1 MKTYMKI
8 FFLILIDIC
17 SANKIFEMNFIMLIF
32 NKKKKETEEHKT
44 NNEKQNRIK
53 QSEATKQQ
61 QQEKEEEKPKYS
73 CICFLDKKKR
83 RE

>member
-1 MKTYMKI
+1 MKI

-44 NNEKQNRIK
+44 NNEK
-53 QSEATKQQ
+53 
-61 QQEKEEEKPKYS
+61 
-73 CICFLDKKKR
+73 
-83 RE
+83 